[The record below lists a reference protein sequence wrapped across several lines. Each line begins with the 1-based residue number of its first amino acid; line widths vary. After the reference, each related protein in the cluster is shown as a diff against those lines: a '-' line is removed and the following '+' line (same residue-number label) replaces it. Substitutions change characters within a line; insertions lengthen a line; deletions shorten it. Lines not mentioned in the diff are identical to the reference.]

1 MADEPTLSTAAPGP
15 GSDGGALL
23 RRGAVSRR
31 HLLAGSGLATAGLL
45 AAVSG
50 GVAGSSGVAGPV
62 EPSESDSQIVP
73 FGGAHQAGI
82 ATSAQRQL
90 AFAAFDVTATT
101 SRDLISILSTWTTA
115 AAAMTAGRPVPA
127 PKETDA
133 LESDTG
139 EALGLG
145 PSRLTLTVGFG
156 PSLFDGRFG
165 LASKRPAALADLP
178 TFAGDQLD
186 ALASNGDLCIQAC
199 ADDAQVAFHALHN
212 LARLALGLATIR
224 YLQLGFGR
232 TSSTSSTQNTPRNL
246 LGFKDGTD
254 NLQSDNPS
262 QFDRFVWAGSDT
274 DQPWMA
280 KGTYLVARRIRTR
293 IEAWDRSPVA
303 QQEATIGRS
312 KLSGAPLGSRREH
325 DPVDLAAV
333 GPGGTPIIPMG
344 AHIRQA
350 SPHLNGGVGLL
361 RRGYS
366 FSNGIDPQTGE
377 LDVGLYFICFQRD
390 PRMQFVRIQ
399 ERLASDDQ
407 LSQYVTHTSSAL
419 FACPPGIGPGDNW
432 SSALFS

>member
-1 MADEPTLSTAAPGP
+1 MADEPTVNASAAGP
-15 GSDGGALL
+15 VSDAGATL

-31 HLLAGSGLATAGLL
+31 RLLAGSGLATAGLL

-50 GVAGSSGVAGPV
+50 GVAGSSTLPGSYEA
-62 EPSESDSQIVP
+62 SESGRQIVP
-73 FGGAHQAGI
+73 FLGPHQAGI
-82 ATSAQRQL
+82 ATPVQKQL

-101 SRDLISILSTWTTA
+101 SRDLISLLSTWTSA
-115 AAAMTAGRPVPA
+115 AATVTAGRPISGPGQADAPA
-127 PKETDA
+127 A
-133 LESDTG
+133 DTG

-156 PSLFDGRFG
+156 PNLFDGRFG

-178 TFAGDQLD
+178 AFAGDPQ
-186 ALASNGDLCIQAC
+186 ASNGDLCIQAC
-199 ADDAQVAFHALHN
+199 ADDAQVAFHAIHD
-212 LARLALGLATIR
+212 LARLALGSATVR

-232 TSSTSSTQNTPRNL
+232 TSSTSSAESTPRNL

-254 NLQSDNPS
+254 NLQTDDPS
-262 QFDRFVWAGSDT
+262 QFDQFVWVGPDA
-274 DQPWMA
+274 DQSWMSG
-280 KGTYLVARRIRTR
+280 GTYLVTRRIRTR
-293 IEAWDRSPVA
+293 LEAWDRSPVS
-303 QQEATIGRS
+303 QQEATIGRY
-312 KLSGAPLGSRREH
+312 KVSGAPLGGSREH
-325 DPVDLAAV
+325 DPVDLAAL
-333 GPGGTPIIPMG
+333 GPGGTPVIPIG

-350 SPHLNGGVGLL
+350 SSHLNGGARLL

-377 LDVGLYFICFQRD
+377 FNVGLFFICFQRD
-390 PRMQFVRIQ
+390 PRTQFTRVQ
-399 ERLASDDQ
+399 QRLADSDQ